1 MNRSVLRIKQ
11 GGGGL
16 IFVEGFRLLFVLA
29 GSLAGFEIGR
39 RFGNHHAGVVGLL
52 FGAGISYVLG
62 GVAGRTIDRGL
73 QRIVFLFRNTPPG
86 EIFAASII
94 SSTAMLLGLV
104 IGLPL
109 AVLLRSAVA
118 LLVTSFI
125 VWMLATLGWRLG
137 SVKGRQIVAAA
148 GLSRILSPPSAP
160 PQGHALLIDTSA
172 VMDRF
177 LLVLGKGGLLPAGLI
192 LPQFVIDHVRSVAAT
207 TDPVTSRRARR
218 GLESIEALREMA
230 VPVHIAPDEVP
241 EVDDPT
247 VKILTVARRLGLRIG
262 TCSAAVVEGA
272 ARWELPC
279 VDLRGIAQSLTPDHV
294 PGEQLDID
302 LIKEGSQPR
311 QAVGYLADGD
321 MVVVNDAIHLI
332 DRGPA
337 RVTVLSTRPTSQGV
351 IVFARLTSD
360 DEGASPGEPAD
371 KDAGRLPG
379 RARRGMPV
387 SRSG

>member
-29 GSLAGFEIGR
+29 GSLAGFEIAR

-230 VPVHIAPDEVP
+230 VPVHVAPDEVP

-272 ARWELPC
+272 TRWELPC

-360 DEGASPGEPAD
+360 DEEASPGEPAD

-387 SRSG
+387 S